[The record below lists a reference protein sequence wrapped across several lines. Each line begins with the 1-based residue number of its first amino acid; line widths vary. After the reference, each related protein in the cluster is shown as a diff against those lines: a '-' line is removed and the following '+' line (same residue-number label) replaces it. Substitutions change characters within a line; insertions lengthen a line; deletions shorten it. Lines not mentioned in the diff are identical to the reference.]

1 MTRLTIIANGTR
13 GDVQPAIAVGRALLA
28 AGYAVRV
35 LAAAGFRDWIE
46 SHGLEAAPSAI
57 DMEALMRS
65 ERGRRWVE
73 RGRNP
78 LAEVRVMRELL
89 DEHGPQLVREG
100 WEASDG
106 ADAVLSSFTSDA
118 YAVAI
123 GEGRDIPV
131 VSLLLQPAMIATR
144 DGRAMPG
151 APRPDRVSRLNAA
164 FGRLVIEPFPWRL
177 YGPATNALRRELGLA
192 PQTAARN
199 AAARR
204 RMTVLHGVSRH
215 VLPRAADWPAR
226 YHVTGYWFLDE
237 GGAWQPP
244 GELTAFLE
252 AGAPPVAI
260 GFGSM
265 TSSDPAAMTRLVVD
279 AARASGRRAILLTGW
294 AQMETRALGRDVV
307 ALPAAPHDWLYP
319 RVAAAVHHGG
329 AGTTAA
335 ALAAGAPSVIVPH
348 MADQPYWG
356 RRVAALGVGPRPIP
370 RHRLTVPRLAA
381 AIREA
386 TDDPAIRRRAA
397 ELGARI
403 RDEDGLGEAVARI
416 REVVQP

>member
-13 GDVQPAIAVGRALLA
+13 GDVQPAIAVGRALLD

-35 LAAAGFRDWIE
+35 LAAAGFREWIE
-46 SHGLEAAPSAI
+46 AHGLETAPSAI
-57 DMEALMRS
+57 DMEAVMRS

-89 DEHGPQLVREG
+89 DQHGPQLVREG
-100 WEASDG
+100 WEAADG

-118 YAVAI
+118 YAVTI

-177 YGPATNALRRELGLA
+177 YGRATNALRRDLGLA
-192 PQTAARN
+192 PQTGAQN
-199 AAARR
+199 VAARR

-215 VLPRAADWPAR
+215 VLPRAADWPAG
-226 YHVTGYWFLDE
+226 YHVTGYWFLGE
-237 GGAWQPP
+237 GGAWHPP
-244 GELTAFLE
+244 TELAAFLD
-252 AGAPPVAI
+252 AGPPPVAI

-265 TSSDPAAMTRLVVD
+265 TSSAPAR
-279 AARASGRRAILLTGW
+279 
-294 AQMETRALGRDVV
+294 
-307 ALPAAPHDWLYP
+307 
-319 RVAAAVHHGG
+319 
-329 AGTTAA
+329 
-335 ALAAGAPSVIVPH
+335 
-348 MADQPYWG
+348 
-356 RRVAALGVGPRPIP
+356 
-370 RHRLTVPRLAA
+370 
-381 AIREA
+381 
-386 TDDPAIRRRAA
+386 
-397 ELGARI
+397 
-403 RDEDGLGEAVARI
+403 
-416 REVVQP
+416 

>member
-13 GDVQPAIAVGRALLA
+13 GDAQPAIAVGRALLD

-35 LAAAGFRDWIE
+35 LAAGGFREWIE
-46 SHGLEAAPSAI
+46 AHGLEAAPSAV

-100 WEASDG
+100 WEAADG

-118 YAVAI
+118 YAVTI

-131 VSLLLQPAMIATR
+131 ISLLLQPAMIATC

-151 APRPDRVSRLNAA
+151 APLPGRVSRLNAA

-177 YGPATNALRRELGLA
+177 YGRATNALRRELGLA
-192 PQTAARN
+192 PQTGAQN
-199 AAARR
+199 VAARR

-215 VLPRAADWPAR
+215 VLPRAADWPAGF
-226 YHVTGYWFLDE
+226 HVTGYWFLGG

-244 GELTAFLE
+244 DELTAFLD
-252 AGAPPVAI
+252 AGPPPVAI

-265 TSSDPAAMTRLVVD
+265 TSSDPAAMADLVVA

-294 AQMETRALGRDVV
+294 AQLGGASLGPDVLG
-307 ALPAAPHDWLYP
+307 LPAAPHDWLYP

-335 ALAAGAPSVIVPH
+335 ALAAGTPNVIVPH

-370 RHRLTVPRLAA
+370 RHRLTVERLAA
-381 AIREA
+381 VIWQAAEDEA
-386 TDDPAIRRRAA
+386 LRRRAA

-403 RDEDGLGEAVARI
+403 RAEEGLAEAVTRI
-416 REVVQP
+416 REVVAP

>member
-1 MTRLTIIANGTR
+1 MTRLAIIANGTR
-13 GDVQPAIAVGRALLA
+13 GDVQPAIAVGRALLR

-35 LAAAGFRDWIE
+35 LAASGFRDWIE
-46 SHGLEAAPSAI
+46 SHGLEAAPSSM
-57 DMEALMRS
+57 DMEAVMNS

-73 RGRNP
+73 QGHDQ
-78 LAEVRVMRELL
+78 LAQVRVMRELI
-89 DEHGPQLVREG
+89 DEHGPQLVREA
-100 WEASDG
+100 WEATDG
-106 ADAVLSSFTSDA
+106 VDGVLSSFTSDA
-118 YAVAI
+118 YAVTL

-131 VSLLLQPAMIATR
+131 ISMLLQPAMIATR

-151 APRPDRVSRLNAA
+151 APLPDRVSRINSA

-177 YGPATNALRRELGLA
+177 YGGATNAFRRELGFA
-192 PQTAARN
+192 PQTGTQN

-215 VLPRAADWPAR
+215 VLPRAEDWPAR
-226 YHVTGYWFLDE
+226 YHVTGYWFLGE
-237 GGAWQPP
+237 GGEWRPP
-244 GELTAFLE
+244 DELAAFLA
-252 AGAPPVAI
+252 AGAPPVSI

-265 TSSDPAAMTRLVVD
+265 TSSAPDAMAGIVVA

-294 AQMETRALGRDVV
+294 AQMGSGDLGPDVLQL
-307 ALPAAPHDWLYP
+307 AGAPHDWLYP

-335 ALAAGAPSVIVPH
+335 AFAAGTPNVIVPH

-370 RHRLTVPRLAA
+370 RHRLTLDGLAG
-381 AIREA
+381 AIGTA
-386 TDDPAIRRRAA
+386 VDDQALRHRAA

-403 RDEDGLGEAVARI
+403 RNEDGLGEAVARI
-416 REVVQP
+416 RELVAP